1 MAGNRRI
8 TIYRDPTNKF
18 DLVEIKLIGDPNT
31 VIYKMKDKEEQIKQE
46 FPNEYNAYYK
56 NKKPISNEKKETP
69 LTKLK
74 SLNKG
79 KKKFFEME
87 GITSVEQLAD
97 LSDGACHGLGKDVL
111 DCRKQAR
118 NYLAQEHDIKPQ
130 QIVGKE

>member
-1 MAGNRRI
+1 MAGNKRI

-46 FPNEYNAYYK
+46 FPNEYNDYYK
-56 NKKPISNEKKETP
+56 NKKSVSNEKKETP

-87 GITSVEQLAD
+87 GITSIEQLAD

-118 NYLAQEHDIKPQ
+118 NYLAKEHDIKPQ

>member
-1 MAGNRRI
+1 MAGNKRI

-46 FPNEYNAYYK
+46 FPNEYNDYYK
-56 NKKPISNEKKETP
+56 NKKSVSNEKKETP

-118 NYLAQEHDIKPQ
+118 NYLAKEHDIKPQ

>member
-1 MAGNRRI
+1 MTGNRRI
-8 TIYRDPTNKF
+8 NIFRDPTNKF

-56 NKKPISNEKKETP
+56 SKKPVKNTKKETP

-74 SLNKG
+74 SLNIN

-87 GITSVEQLAD
+87 GITSIEQLAG

-111 DCRKQAR
+111 DHRKEAKKFLYGNSEQ
-118 NYLAQEHDIKPQ
+118 IQ

>member
-1 MAGNRRI
+1 MAGNKRI
-8 TIYRDPTNKF
+8 SIYRDPTNSF
-18 DLVEIKLIGDPNT
+18 DLVEIKLIVDPNT
-31 VIYKMKDKEEQIKQE
+31 VIYKMKDKEQQIKQE
-46 FPNEYNAYYK
+46 FPNDYNAYYK
-56 NKKPISNEKKETP
+56 NKNIVKNTKKETP

-79 KKKFFEME
+79 KKNFFEVE

-118 NYLAQEHDIKPQ
+118 NYLAKEHDIKPQ

>member
-1 MAGNRRI
+1 MAGNKRI
-8 TIYRDPTNKF
+8 TIYRDATNSF
-18 DLVEIKLIGDPNT
+18 ALVEIKLIGDPNT

-46 FPNEYNAYYK
+46 FPSEYNAYYK

>member
-8 TIYRDPTNKF
+8 NIFKDSTNKF

-56 NKKPISNEKKETP
+56 NKKPISNGKKETP

-118 NYLAQEHDIKPQ
+118 NYLAKEHDIKPQ
-130 QIVGKE
+130 LIVGKE

>member
-1 MAGNRRI
+1 MAGNKRI

-46 FPNEYNAYYK
+46 FPNEYNNYYK
-56 NKKPISNEKKETP
+56 NKKSVSNEKKETP

-118 NYLAQEHDIKPQ
+118 NYLAKEHDIKPQ

>member
-1 MAGNRRI
+1 MTGNRRI
-8 TIYRDPTNKF
+8 NIFRDPTNKF

-56 NKKPISNEKKETP
+56 SKKPVKNTKKETP

-74 SLNKG
+74 SLNIN

-87 GITSVEQLAD
+87 GITTIYD
-97 LSDGACHGLGKDVL
+97 ACIYSNVVAM
-111 DCRKQAR
+111 C
-118 NYLAQEHDIKPQ
+118 
-130 QIVGKE
+130 

>member
-1 MAGNRRI
+1 MTGNKRI
-8 TIYRDPTNKF
+8 TIYRDPTDKF

-46 FPNEYNAYYK
+46 FPDDYNAYYK
-56 NKKPISNEKKETP
+56 NKKPVKSAKKETP

-74 SLNKG
+74 SLNIN

-87 GITSVEQLAD
+87 GITSIEQLAG

-111 DCRKQAR
+111 DHRKEAKQF
-118 NYLAQEHDIKPQ
+118 LAGGKDVKAQ
-130 QIVGKE
+130 QPVVGE

>member
-1 MAGNRRI
+1 MAGNKRI
-8 TIYRDPTNKF
+8 TIYRDATNSF

-46 FPNEYNAYYK
+46 FPNEYNDYYK
-56 NKKPISNEKKETP
+56 NKKSVSNEKKETP

-87 GITSVEQLAD
+87 GITSIEQLAD

>member
-46 FPNEYNAYYK
+46 FPDDYYK
-56 NKKPISNEKKETP
+56 NKKPKVQEKKETP
-69 LTKLK
+69 LSKLK
-74 SLNKG
+74 SLNRN

-87 GITSVEQLAD
+87 GITSIEQLAE

-111 DCRKQAR
+111 DHRKEAKQF
-118 NYLAQEHDIKPQ
+118 LAGGKDVKPQ
-130 QIVGKE
+130 QPVVGE

>member
-8 TIYRDPTNKF
+8 NIFKDSTNKF

-56 NKKPISNEKKETP
+56 NKKPISNGKKETP

-130 QIVGKE
+130 QMVGKE

>member
-8 TIYRDPTNKF
+8 NIFRDPTNKF
-18 DLVEIKLIGDPNT
+18 DLVEIKLIGDPNS
-31 VIYKMKDKEEQIKQE
+31 VIYKMKEKEAEIKDE

-56 NKKPISNEKKETP
+56 NKATVKKETP
-69 LTKLK
+69 LSKLK
-74 SLNKG
+74 SINRN

-87 GITSVEQLAD
+87 GITSIEQLSQ

-111 DCRKQAR
+111 DHRKEAKR
-118 NYLAQEHDIKPQ
+118 FLNGGKEEIQ

>member
-46 FPNEYNAYYK
+46 FPDDYYAYYK
-56 NKKPISNEKKETP
+56 NKKPVVKEKKETP

-74 SLNKG
+74 SLNRN

-87 GITSVEQLAD
+87 GITSIEQLAG

-111 DCRKQAR
+111 DHRKEAKQF
-118 NYLAQEHDIKPQ
+118 LAGGKDVKPQ
-130 QIVGKE
+130 QPVVGE

>member
-1 MAGNRRI
+1 MAGNKRI

-46 FPNEYNAYYK
+46 FLNEYNDYYK
-56 NKKPISNEKKETP
+56 NKKSVSNEKKETP

-87 GITSVEQLAD
+87 GITSIEQLAD

-118 NYLAQEHDIKPQ
+118 NYLAKEHDIKPQ

>member
-1 MAGNRRI
+1 MAGNKRI

-56 NKKPISNEKKETP
+56 SKKPVKNTKKETP

-74 SLNKG
+74 SLNIN

-87 GITSVEQLAD
+87 GINSVEQLAG
-97 LSDGACHGLGKDVL
+97 LSDVDCHGLGKYVL
-111 DCRKQAR
+111 DHRKEAKQF
-118 NYLAQEHDIKPQ
+118 LAGEHTKPQ
-130 QIVGKE
+130 QPVVGE

>member
-8 TIYRDPTNKF
+8 NIFKDSTNKF

-111 DCRKQAR
+111 DHRKEAKQF
-118 NYLAQEHDIKPQ
+118 LAGGKDVKPQ
-130 QIVGKE
+130 QPVVGE